1 MFSRHRWAKKMNR
14 QGMTKQMQ
22 QVLDAAASAMD
33 EMERWQRIATMMSHF
48 MVCNKGGDKCK
59 HCALATQEYMQ
70 AKQDQSDID
79 AEYLQIVERLTK

>member
-1 MFSRHRWAKKMNR
+1 MN
-14 QGMTKQMQ
+14 QQAQTKQMQ

-48 MVCNKGGDKCK
+48 MVCNKGGDVCK

-70 AKQDQSDID
+70 AKQEQAALE
-79 AEYLQIVERLTK
+79 AEYLQIVNGLVK

>member
-1 MFSRHRWAKKMNR
+1 MNR

-48 MVCNKGGDKCK
+48 MVCNKGGDECK

-70 AKQDQSDID
+70 AKQEQAELD
-79 AEYLQIVERLTK
+79 AEYLQIVKGLTK